1 MLDYDA
7 YQGAD
12 ALLEQV
18 EEPEGLGLASLVI
31 DCLSRTLH
39 PGSQVYC
46 DRFFTTIQGVERMMK
61 KQVYVSGTVMKNP
74 YSSAEAS
81 I

>member
-1 MLDYDA
+1 MKQNPAGMKNFVCATADGIVLDFDV

-31 DCLSRTLH
+31 DRLSQTLH

-46 DRFFTTIQGVERMMK
+46 DLLFTTIRGVE
-61 KQVYVSGTVMKNP
+61 
-74 YSSAEAS
+74 
-81 I
+81 